1 MTGLCFIWY
10 ISQVQFCHR
19 MVKRFCW
26 ILWNSVLVLMH
37 IYIHSNIYIFM
48 DIKSVI
54 MLLFS
59 DLVVSV
65 EFLTP
70 AAVVVRGNTLVSVIQ
85 CYFLLITRHHFCVD
99 ASYLRELLEVHS
111 HFGQKNELIKGTVTK
126 SNKSTRVV
134 NF

>member
-1 MTGLCFIWY
+1 
-10 ISQVQFCHR
+10 
-19 MVKRFCW
+19 
-26 ILWNSVLVLMH
+26 
-37 IYIHSNIYIFM
+37 M

-70 AAVVVRGNTLVSVIQ
+70 AAVVVALCRILRGNTLVSVIQ